1 MKNIRI
7 LLIIIL
13 SAAILLICA
22 GNIYAQDYS
31 KAKKHPSK
39 TEVVVNT
46 NLQTSKGYD
55 SEQAAYKAALR
66 EAQRAYPEKNVEIR
80 DMRQGDLKVNQG
92 GSVSYCY
99 RYTIVEVPSVLSQK
113 LYVAI
118 EKATKDIEEGNRFA
132 LDKVTVTDRS
142 IDKEKIKGQVVDM
155 LLERNYKVV
164 AKDMLERLS
173 KEQQTQQ
180 NGSSDEENA
189 NEQSK
194 FTAVGYYVIVRVTEE
209 YVQVQV
215 VNVSTGEFEGNV
227 TENL

>member
-1 MKNIRI
+1 MKTIGII
-7 LLIIIL
+7 LKIAL
-13 SAAILLICA
+13 SAALLLICVD
-22 GNIYAQDYS
+22 NTKAQDYS

-39 TEVVVNT
+39 TEVILST

-55 SEQAAYKAALR
+55 SEQVAYKVALR

-113 LYVAI
+113 LYDAI
-118 EKATKDIEEGNRFA
+118 TKATKDIEEGNRFA
-132 LDKVTVTDRS
+132 LDNISVKDDNV
-142 IDKEKIKGQVVDM
+142 DKEKTKGEIVD
-155 LLERNYKVV
+155 LLLKKGYKVV
-164 AKDMLERLS
+164 AKEHLAKLY
-173 KEQQTQQ
+173 KEQQGQQ
-180 NGSSDEENA
+180 SGIYNEETTVEA
-189 NEQSK
+189 NK
-194 FTAVGYYVIVRVTEE
+194 FTAVGYYLTVRITEE
-209 YVQVQV
+209 YVQIQV

>member
-1 MKNIRI
+1 MKNQIKAIVLIAVCLI
-7 LLIIIL
+7 LGI
-13 SAAILLICA
+13 
-22 GNIYAQDYS
+22 GNASAQDYS
-31 KAKKHPSK
+31 KARKHPSK
-39 TEVVVNT
+39 TEVILST
-46 NLQTSKGYD
+46 NLKTKNGYD
-55 SEQAAYKAALR
+55 SYQAAYKAALR
-66 EAQRAYPEKNVEIR
+66 EANRAYPEKDVEVR
-80 DMRQGDLKVNQG
+80 DLREDDVKVNAG
-92 GSVSYCY
+92 GSGSHYY
-99 RYTIVEVPSVLSQK
+99 RYTIVEMPSAVTQK

-132 LDKVTVTDRS
+132 LDKVTIIDRS

-189 NEQSK
+189 NEQNK
-194 FTAVGYYVIVRVTEE
+194 FTSVGYYVIVRVTEE

-227 TENL
+227 TEDL